1 LDEASLVEKAKHGD
15 VEAYAT
21 LVGLHQAALFRAAYL
36 FTGDADDAK
45 DVVQDALLK
54 TFRSMGTLGKSQ
66 SLRAW
71 MLRIV
76 VNEAKNSNRRES
88 RRRVRELTTLRSDEN
103 RRSSTPEAIV
113 LRSEQHAYLLQ
124 ALHRLSADDQTIVL
138 MRYVLELTESEMT
151 VALGRPRGTV
161 KSRLS
166 RALLKL
172 REELEPDITAPA
184 LGAVNE

>member
-1 LDEASLVEKAKHGD
+1 LDEASLVEQAKWGN

-21 LVGLHQAALFRAAYL
+21 LVGLHQAALFRAAHL
-36 FTGDADDAK
+36 FMGDPDDAK
-45 DVVQDALLK
+45 DVVQVALLK
-54 TFRSMGTLGKSQ
+54 AFRSIGRLGKSQ
-66 SLRAW
+66 SIRAW

-76 VNEAKNSNRRES
+76 VNEAKNSNRKES
-88 RRRVRELTTLRSDEN
+88 RRRVRELTTLRSEEN
-103 RRSSTPEAIV
+103 RSSSTPEAIV

-124 ALHRLSADDQTIVL
+124 ALHRLPAEDQTIVL
-138 MRYVLELTESEMT
+138 MRYALELTESEMAD
-151 VALGRPRGTV
+151 ALGRPRGTV

-172 REELEPDITAPA
+172 RRELEPDIAGPA

>member
-1 LDEASLVEKAKHGD
+1 MDEASLVAKAKGGD
-15 VEAYAT
+15 AEAYAI
-21 LVGLHQAALFRAAYL
+21 LVGLHQDALFRAAYL
-36 FTGDADDAK
+36 FTGDTDDAK

-54 TFRSMGTLGKSQ
+54 TFRSLGKLGKSQ

-88 RRRVRELTTLRSDEN
+88 RRRNRELTTLRSEEN
-103 RRSSTPEAIV
+103 RSSSTPEALV
-113 LRSEQHAYLLQ
+113 LRSEQHASLVQ
-124 ALHRLSADDQTIVL
+124 ALHRLPEDDQTIVL

-166 RALLKL
+166 RALSKL
-172 REELEPDITAPA
+172 RKELGPDIAAPVQE
-184 LGAVNE
+184 AVNE